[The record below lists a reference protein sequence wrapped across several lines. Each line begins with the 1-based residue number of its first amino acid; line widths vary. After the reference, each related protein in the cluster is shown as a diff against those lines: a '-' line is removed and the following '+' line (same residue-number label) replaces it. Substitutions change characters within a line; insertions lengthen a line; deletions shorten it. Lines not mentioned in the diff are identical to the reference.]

1 MDANGNGR
9 RDADDLPLDGVTVT
23 LKDAA
28 GQIVRTTTTGSGG
41 HYGLDNL
48 PAGTYS
54 LHTAAPA
61 DHQAIT
67 AQVWGVDLKC
77 ATITIDFGYSPQQ

>member
-1 MDANGNGR
+1 MDVNGNGR
-9 RDADDLPLDGVTVT
+9 RDADDLPLGGVTVT

-28 GQIVRTTTTGSGG
+28 GRIVRTATTGTGG
-41 HYGLDNL
+41 RYGLGNL

-54 LHTAAPA
+54 LHTTSLP

-67 AQVWGVDLKC
+67 AQVWGVDLQC
-77 ATITIDFGYSPQQ
+77 ATITINFGYRSQQ